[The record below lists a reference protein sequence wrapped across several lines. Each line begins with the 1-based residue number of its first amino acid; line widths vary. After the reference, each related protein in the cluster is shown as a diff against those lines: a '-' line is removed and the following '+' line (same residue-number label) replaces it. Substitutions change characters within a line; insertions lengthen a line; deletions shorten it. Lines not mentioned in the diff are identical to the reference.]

1 MEIEYP
7 GGDITPDGVGLVVR
21 LSEGYAN
28 ILTEFEARLAI
39 LRSQKADEES
49 GKTDDQLEAVRE
61 DFAVRLNSLLGPWA
75 NFQQLFI
82 PAGRAFF
89 AQFDS
94 SVYATIEEGGVID
107 PHLASFGRLLKES
120 QAVLER
126 QGFFFDDDRSK
137 KRWSA
142 FRSAFNTILGSRWV
156 REDNQDFLLSSD
168 GRKVRMPQS
177 SSGQQEA
184 FPLLLLL
191 GRFWGLRHARGRAA
205 YVEEPEAHLF
215 PKTQRDIVGLL
226 ARTFRARQ
234 DQMRLIVTTHS
245 PYVLS
250 AFNNLLHAGS
260 LYAKADPKEKERL
273 SKIVLEKWTL
283 KPGELLAYALEGGDA
298 KRIMD
303 EETGLVD
310 AQIIDAVSTDL
321 AKEFDRL
328 LWEGK

>member
-1 MEIEYP
+1 M
-7 GGDITPDGVGLVVR
+7 
-21 LSEGYAN
+21 
-28 ILTEFEARLAI
+28 F
-39 LRSQKADEES
+39 K
-49 GKTDDQLEAVRE
+49 
-61 DFAVRLNSLLGPWA
+61 GPWA

-120 QAVLER
+120 QVVLER

-142 FRSAFNTILGSRWV
+142 FRAAFDAILGSQWV
-156 REDNQDFLLSSD
+156 REDNQDYLLSSD

-191 GRFWGLRHARGRAA
+191 GRFWGLRHTRGRAA

-260 LYAKADPKEKERL
+260 LYAKADLNEKARL
-273 SKIVLEKWTL
+273 SKIVPEKWTL
-283 KPGELLAYALEGGDA
+283 RPGELLAYSLESGDA
-298 KRIMD
+298 KSIMD
-303 EETGLVD
+303 AETGLVD